1 MTTSSTVIPLSIHQ
15 DTIGPLTRSIA
26 DAALVL
32 SVIAGKDPTDNY
44 TLSQPSPLPNYTQAL
59 NKNAFKNKRIGV
71 PRHVFLNISDSNSD
85 PFVRAEFEKALDVIR
100 NLGATVIDPADI
112 PSAEEISKSGDQTI
126 VIGVDFKVS
135 FVFLNF
141 MRFCLYSLIGPIE

>member
-32 SVIAGKDPTDNY
+32 SIIAGKDPMDNY
-44 TLSQPSPLPNYTQAL
+44 TLSQPSPLSNYTQAL

-71 PRHVFLNISDSNSD
+71 PRHVFLNISDSDSD
-85 PFVRAEFEKALDVIR
+85 PFVRVEFEKALDVIR

-112 PSAEEISKSGDQTI
+112 PSAEEILKSGDQTI
-126 VIGVDFKVS
+126 VVDVDFKVS
-135 FVFLNF
+135 F
-141 MRFCLYSLIGPIE
+141 M